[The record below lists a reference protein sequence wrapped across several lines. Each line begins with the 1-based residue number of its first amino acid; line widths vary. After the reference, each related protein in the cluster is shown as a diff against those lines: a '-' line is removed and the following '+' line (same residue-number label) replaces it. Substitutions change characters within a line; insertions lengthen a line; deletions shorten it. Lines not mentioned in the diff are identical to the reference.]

1 MIFSACVGH
10 FSLSC
15 WRRNTKIVILRRQVG
30 IIPEKLFYPLFYLF
44 CTVNHKFSESPGVL
58 NKEVSKFAKIK
69 TPRQVFFC
77 DFCNFFRSNF
87 FIKNF
92 RWLLQNF
99 NLKEL
104 VSSKLFKGINPDIS
118 FFCDAIG
125 G

>member
-30 IIPEKLFYPLFYLF
+30 IIPEKLFYPLFDLF

-58 NKEVSKFAKIK
+58 NTEVSKFAKIK
-69 TPRQVFFC
+69 TPTQVFFC
-77 DFCNFFRSNF
+77 DFCYFFRSNF

-104 VSSKLFKGINPDIS
+104 VSSKLFKGINPNIS